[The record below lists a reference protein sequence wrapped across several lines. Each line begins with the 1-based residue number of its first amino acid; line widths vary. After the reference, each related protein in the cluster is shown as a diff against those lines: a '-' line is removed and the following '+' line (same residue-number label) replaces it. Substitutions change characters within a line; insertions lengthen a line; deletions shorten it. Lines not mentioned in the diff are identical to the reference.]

1 LWTIARGRGRPVR
14 GSGADRKT
22 EKEKKTINIAPE
34 TQKLGW

>member
-1 LWTIARGRGRPVR
+1 MAQRRDEIMR

-22 EKEKKTINIAPE
+22 EKEKKPINIAPE